1 MPLSRTQTLVALLG
15 LAATWLLTHR
25 YHGIHHDAL
34 FYAVQALAHGD
45 PARFEHDLFFAFGSQ
60 GDYSLF
66 TPLHAWSSRQIGLG
80 TSAFALLAAAQCT
93 WAFAAFQIARQ
104 WLHGTFLVAGLAL
117 LFALPAQYGYESVFH
132 YAESFLTARIWAESL
147 VLLGLAATLKGRS
160 GLAVAAILGA
170 CLLHPIMALPG
181 MLFLA
186 AYHWQRHWKWLPL
199 LFMLALA
206 VAGALPKMDAAW
218 LELVEKRAPFV
229 FIDRWRWQEWVEPFT
244 WIGILLAAARGIAS
258 ARNAFFALALTGAAG
273 IGLAVIAT
281 LTKAALFVQA
291 QPWRCLWLLKVC
303 GLLALVALFMQYW
316 RRSAAD
322 RWLLAGFVA
331 AALTAGSLGG
341 ATAMVLALLAN
352 SLWRREVPPVLPRW
366 VVPGAVLALFAVLFE
381 TLLALLQQGS
391 YLLERIQGALSPGK
405 HWPVGDLASLFYGP
419 LALLLAPL
427 AVILVLA
434 AGRRPAAAI
443 GAALIFLSTAAFGW
457 YRADDLLQNHLFRT
471 THARPFDREIPP
483 DATVY
488 WEGNFLYSWFLLRQG
503 NYASIQQSVGVVFSR
518 QTAQE
523 TRRRLAR
530 ISAFSQ
536 TDSDIGPDGRLRPVN
551 ELRSQPSPQAADL
564 AALCQDPIL
573 HSVILRQ
580 ALGAPAHPTWVDPL
594 GNGTWYL
601 HRCEDFRFRPA
612 AENPPP
618 QSPPPPSRSAR
629 PHHLRSV
636 PVTAPASARAASGAG
651 SP

>member
-1 MPLSRTQTLVALLG
+1 MRFSRHQTVTAALC
-15 LAATWLLTHR
+15 LAAIWLLTHR

-34 FYAVQALAHGD
+34 FYAVQALAQGD
-45 PARFEHDLFFAFGSQ
+45 PARFEHDLFFVFGSQ
-60 GDYSLF
+60 NDYTLF
-66 TPLHAWSSRQIGLG
+66 TPPYAWLSRQIGLG
-80 TSAFALLAAAQCT
+80 TAAFALLAVAQCI
-93 WAFAAFQIARQ
+93 WAFAAFRIARQ

-117 LFALPAQYGYESVFH
+117 LFALPAHYGYESVFH

-147 VLLGLAATLKGRS
+147 VLLGLAATLKGRG

-181 MLFLA
+181 VMFLA

-199 LFMLALA
+199 LLMLALA

-218 LELVEKRAPFV
+218 IELVQKRAPFV
-229 FIDRWRWQEWVEPFT
+229 FIERWRWQEWVEPFT
-244 WIGILLAAARGIAS
+244 WIGILLAAARGIAP

-273 IGLAVIAT
+273 LGLAVIAT
-281 LTKAALFVQA
+281 LTQAALFVQA
-291 QPWRCLWLLKVC
+291 QPWRSLWLLKVC
-303 GLLALVALFMQYW
+303 GLLALVALFMERW

-322 RWLLAGFVA
+322 RWLLAGFAA

-366 VVPGAVLALFAVLFE
+366 VAPGAVLALFAVLLE

-391 YLLERIQGALSPGK
+391 YLLERIQGALSPGT
-405 HWPVGDLASLFYGP
+405 HWPVGDLASVFYGP

-427 AVILVLA
+427 AVILVLV
-434 AGRRPAAAI
+434 AGRRPAAGI
-443 GAALIFLSTAAFGW
+443 GAALIFLAAASFGW

-471 THARPFDREIPP
+471 TQARPFDREIPP

-488 WEGNFLYSWFLLRQG
+488 WQDNFLYAWFLLGQG

-530 ISAFSQ
+530 IAAFSQ
-536 TDSDIGPDGRLRPVN
+536 TDSDIGPDGRLRPAN

-580 ALGAPAHPTWVDPL
+580 ALGAPGHPTWADPL

-618 QSPPPPSRSAR
+618 PSPPPPSRSAP
-629 PHHLRSV
+629 PHRLRSV
-636 PVTAPASARAASGAG
+636 PVTAPA
-651 SP
+651 